1 MKFVDDDDDEQECG
15 EIEFDSA
22 SDRQS
27 LYFPQNWCYQPG
39 PKFADIVLRFILR
52 CVIRSS

>member
-15 EIEFDSA
+15 EIAA